1 VFLGSIM
8 RDVFMSR
15 DEDQKPDGVHV
26 IRQEVKVFTIT
37 LFTSP
42 PLVRLKNMQRSSYS
56 LVAYH
61 LHELQQRCQGECSA
75 HL

>member
-1 VFLGSIM
+1 M

-42 PLVRLKNMQRSSYS
+42 TGS
-56 LVAYH
+56 L
-61 LHELQQRCQGECSA
+61 E
-75 HL
+75 